1 MVLQGIEGTYTL
13 RYKLQAEMDAISA
26 LGWKLLSDVNSVHSL
41 VVFQTVHPLYIEVKS
56 LACCKA
62 VDTVGNLW
70 LSMFCA
76 GWFSVLLV
84 VAMMCYIRRLDEL
97 PKKK

>member
-1 MVLQGIEGTYTL
+1 
-13 RYKLQAEMDAISA
+13 MDAILA
-26 LGWKLLSDVNSVHSL
+26 LGWQLFNSVNTVHSL
-41 VVFQTVHPLYIEVKS
+41 VVFQSVHPLYHEVKE

-76 GWFSVLLV
+76 GWFSVVLV
-84 VAMMCYIRRLDEL
+84 VVMMCYIRRLDEL
-97 PKKK
+97 PRKR